1 MKITDALIAEHVVFH
16 TLFDEAE
23 NLLSQSSSLPEVRAT
38 CALVGRLLERH
49 SIAEHDLLLPSIDPY
64 LEQIGQMKNFHKEDD
79 VIVALLQKAATS
91 ESCDEASKTLR
102 KAIQFSREH
111 FDKEERIIFPLADK
125 NLKLESLEQLGEEWA
140 KLNEVRAP
148 SPKVTEI

>member
-1 MKITDALIAEHVVFH
+1 VLFRSVVFH

-23 NLLSQSSSLPEVRAT
+23 VLLTQSTSLAEVRAT

-49 SIAEHDLLLPSIDPY
+49 SVAEHDLLLPSIDPY
-64 LEQIGQMKNFHKEDD
+64 LDHIGQMKNFHKEDD
-79 VIVALLQKAATS
+79 VIVDLLKKAANC
-91 ESCDEASKTLR
+91 ESYEEAAKTVR

-125 NLKLESLEQLGEEWA
+125 NLKPESLEQLGAEWA
-140 KLNEVRAP
+140 KLKEVRVS
-148 SPKVTEI
+148 SPRVAQV

>member
-23 NLLSQSSSLPEVRAT
+23 ILLRQSTSLAEVRAT

-49 SIAEHDLLLPSIDPY
+49 SVAEHDLLLPSIDPY

-79 VIVALLQKAATS
+79 VIVELLKKAAAA
-91 ESCDEASKTLR
+91 ESFADASKTLR

-111 FDKEERIIFPLADK
+111 FDKEERIIFPLADR
-125 NLKLESLEQLGEEWA
+125 NLKPESLERLGAEWA
-140 KLNEVRAP
+140 KLKEVRVSSP
-148 SPKVTEI
+148 SVAQI